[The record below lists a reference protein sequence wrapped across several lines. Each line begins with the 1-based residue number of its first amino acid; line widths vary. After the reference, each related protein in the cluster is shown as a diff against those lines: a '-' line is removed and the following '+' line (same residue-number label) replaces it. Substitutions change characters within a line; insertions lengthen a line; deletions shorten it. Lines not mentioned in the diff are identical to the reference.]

1 MVTQYNR
8 IRKTK
13 LTRVKKRIIVV
24 PQDFEETESDRLDED
39 NEKEEENEEE
49 KKKRKQSKTKKK
61 KKKKKHSSKK
71 KDSKEIKQKSN

>member
-39 NEKEEENEEE
+39 NEKEEENEGE
-49 KKKRKQSKTKKK
+49 SK
-61 KKKKKHSSKK
+61 
-71 KDSKEIKQKSN
+71 